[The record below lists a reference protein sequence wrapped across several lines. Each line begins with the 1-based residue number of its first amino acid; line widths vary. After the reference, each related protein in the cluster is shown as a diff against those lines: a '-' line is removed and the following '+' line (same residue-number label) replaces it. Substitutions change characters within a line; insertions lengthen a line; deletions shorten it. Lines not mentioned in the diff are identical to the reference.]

1 MLRKTLIILI
11 SLLLLSSGVFA
22 QAEETEGTKKSPQ
35 TKKNGNNGVGK
46 LEEKML
52 IDFADLPEA
61 LAMDRWNIKL
71 SGYSDNAFSRQHS
84 MLQLVDV
91 DSTKLETD
99 IKFNKC
105 LGIRIHFEYSHAND
119 WAQIKTR
126 IPLDPYYSKEGEG
139 ILLNTGPIKS
149 ISMWVAGRNFKNSIE
164 VRMVDQNGK
173 FKSINFGSLFF
184 RGWRRLSWENPD
196 YIKDIKKR
204 DIVKEHLYPR
214 FAPYLKLD
222 SIVIY
227 KSHQE
232 SGGDFVTYI
241 KDIRVEYEPAL
252 MAIEAAIDDEGA
264 WHIQETKARLQ
275 KEKLD
280 KFYDIYFS
288 GSSYEEQYLKDKAK
302 DKARLT
308 Q

>member
-22 QAEETEGTKKSPQ
+22 QEETTEEKAQPGKKSP
-35 TKKNGNNGVGK
+35 NNGIGK
-46 LEEKML
+46 PEEKLL
-52 IDFADLPEA
+52 IDFADLPES

-84 MLQLVDV
+84 ILQLVDV
-91 DSTKLETD
+91 DSTKLESD

-105 LGIRIHFEYSHAND
+105 LGIRVHFEYSHGND

-126 IPLDPYYSKEGEG
+126 LPLDPYYSKEGEG
-139 ILLNTGPIKS
+139 ILLNVGPIKS
-149 ISMWVAGRNFKNSIE
+149 ISMWVAGRNFKNTIE

-173 FKSINFGSLFF
+173 FKSINFGTLFF
-184 RGWRRLSWENPD
+184 RGWRKLTWVNPD

-214 FAPYLKLD
+214 FSPYLKLD

-232 SGGDFVTYI
+232 AGGDFVTYV

-252 MAIEAAIDDEGA
+252 MAIEATIDDEGA

-275 KEKLD
+275 KERLD